1 MIYDIIVHIGS
12 DHINESVGLH
22 NALLHYAELSDAAAR
37 HKFVHSIVTRGP
49 RRDFLGKL
57 FTLANEEQCA

>member
-1 MIYDIIVHIGS
+1 MLYDIIVHIGS
-12 DHINESVGLH
+12 DHINKCVGLH
-22 NALLHYAELSDAAAR
+22 NSLLHYAEIGDAAAR

-57 FTLANEEQCA
+57 FALARGEQCE